1 MTPLA
6 HVSPSLFYLPSLFRL
21 CSLHHHRQLLSRC
34 NNITP
39 LMSCIMPATTT
50 SCHVLIVTLPAVTRY
65 TVIHRRCLLL
75 PSILTNSFLGYSS
88 VLIVVS
94 FLASL
99 YLLSFRF
106 SSTFIITVQCFITSI
121 PCFLRCVTF
130 FHSVLS
136 FALLGLFI
144 TFFQFFIPFSSR
156 VYNVSFFSYN
166 LAITFQYTL
175 FNVSRISCVS
185 PSISSSNSTIYS
197 IYYEMQTSSIPRYL
211 LPVMSDRFRSL
222 SDLPTSPNFSHPP
235 SYYIQRLLRQRRST
249 EDKSQL
255 VLLHRT
261 HSKGARPGVHR

>member
-21 CSLHHHRQLLSRC
+21 CSLHHRRQLLSRC

-99 YLLSFRF
+99 YLLSFCF

-136 FALLGLFI
+136 FALLGLFYYLFSIFHPIFI
-144 TFFQFFIPFSSR
+144 TSVQCFIFFLQ
-156 VYNVSFFSYN
+156 
-166 LAITFQYTL
+166 
-175 FNVSRISCVS
+175 SC
-185 PSISSSNSTIYS
+185 NNF
-197 IYYEMQTSSIPRYL
+197 
-211 LPVMSDRFRSL
+211 PVHF
-222 SDLPTSPNFSHPP
+222 
-235 SYYIQRLLRQRRST
+235 IQRLAYLLCFPIYLIIQPHNLLNLLRN
-249 EDKSQL
+249 
-255 VLLHRT
+255 
-261 HSKGARPGVHR
+261 AN